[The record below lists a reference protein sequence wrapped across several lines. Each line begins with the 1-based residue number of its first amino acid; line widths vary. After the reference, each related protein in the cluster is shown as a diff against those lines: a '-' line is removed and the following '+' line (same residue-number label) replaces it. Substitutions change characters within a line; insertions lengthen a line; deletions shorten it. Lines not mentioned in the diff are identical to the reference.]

1 MLAEMAAVAA
11 SAALMVP
18 VRFLRVAFFRRFD
31 FWSPTWI
38 TVTWRWLTRWLTPA
52 FCLRFFRRLAMFLLR
67 EKIYHELRS
76 TLPQIA
82 RSVGGETFS

>member
-1 MLAEMAAVAA
+1 MLAEMADVAA
-11 SAALMVP
+11 SAVLVAP
-18 VRFLRVAFFRRFD
+18 VRFLRVFRRFL
-31 FWSPTWI
+31 SPTWI

-52 FCLRFFRRLAMFLLR
+52 FCWRFFRRLAMFLLR

>member
-11 SAALMVP
+11 SAALVAP

-31 FWSPTWI
+31 FLSPTWI

-52 FCLRFFRRLAMFLLR
+52 FGWRFFRRLAMFLFR
-67 EKIYHELRS
+67 EKIYHG
-76 TLPQIA
+76 A
-82 RSVGGETFS
+82 

>member
-11 SAALMVP
+11 SAALAAP
-18 VRFLRVAFFRRFD
+18 VRFLRTFFRRFD
-31 FWSPTWI
+31 FLSPTWI

-67 EKIYHELRS
+67 EKIYHG
-76 TLPQIA
+76 A
-82 RSVGGETFS
+82 